1 MRNEELENI
10 VNSSLRTEPGYT
22 LPADF
27 AQKVSFSVARHNQW
41 KNNLYE
47 YFYLSVI
54 VLSLLSVVA
63 GLYYF
68 IDRALILQFLSFI
81 SENVIQVVFVVL
93 ILNFI
98 LFADKVLLP
107 FLFSR
112 WNRI

>member
-1 MRNEELENI
+1 MRNEEIENI
-10 VNSSLRTEPGYT
+10 LNSSLIQEPDFF

-41 KNNLYE
+41 KDNLYE
-47 YFYLSVI
+47 YIYLTI
-54 VLSLLSVVA
+54 IIMSLLSVA
-63 GLYYF
+63 SGLYYF
-68 IDRALILQFLSFI
+68 MDRALILRFLSFV
-81 SENVIQVVFVVL
+81 SENVYQVVSVFL

-107 FLFSR
+107 FLFNR